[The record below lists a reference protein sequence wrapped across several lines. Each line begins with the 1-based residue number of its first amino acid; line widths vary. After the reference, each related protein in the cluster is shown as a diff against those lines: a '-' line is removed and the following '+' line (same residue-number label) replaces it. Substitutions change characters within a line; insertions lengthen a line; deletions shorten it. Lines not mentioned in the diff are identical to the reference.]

1 RWKDGSARSFRLPD
15 RGHLDEGHS
24 EDVYAV
30 QINGR
35 YLVSGSMDRTV
46 RVWDLPAQ
54 RLIARPL
61 LGHNGGVLSLQFDP
75 DPARDIIF
83 SGDTDGQVICWR
95 FSTREPFER
104 LVDAHDDAVVAMRLD
119 GHRLATSSMDKTIKL
134 WQVCHH
140 FKETQQVSRI
150 EYKRS
155 LVGHGG
161 SVNAIDMS
169 GDLLVSASGDRTV
182 RSWSMSTGQC
192 LRVVAEPRAVACV
205 KLCTDMIISGGRDGV
220 LRLYDRFLQHLDKS
234 VQGHHAMVRALQA
247 QSYMDFTDV
256 IVSGSYDGS
265 VVIWTKQVED
275 EWFAHCLEGF
285 TFTERA
291 ARATPHSPRVTST
304 TGIVNATLRSHS
316 PSTRTRSGLGRHLRA
331 EHRPSAEPPAMVFQV
346 DMNERWLVCV
356 SDSSSSICGWDYAD
370 RGRMYDTE
378 VP

>member
-1 RWKDGSARSFRLPD
+1 
-15 RGHLDEGHS
+15 
-24 EDVYAV
+24 
-30 QINGR
+30 
-35 YLVSGSMDRTV
+35 
-46 RVWDLPAQ
+46 
-54 RLIARPL
+54 
-61 LGHNGGVLSLQFDP
+61 
-75 DPARDIIF
+75 
-83 SGDTDGQVICWR
+83 
-95 FSTREPFER
+95 
-104 LVDAHDDAVVAMRLD
+104 
-119 GHRLATSSMDKTIKL
+119 
-134 WQVCHH
+134 
-140 FKETQQVSRI
+140 
-150 EYKRS
+150 
-155 LVGHGG
+155 
-161 SVNAIDMS
+161 
-169 GDLLVSASGDRTV
+169 
-182 RSWSMSTGQC
+182 
-192 LRVVAEPRAVACV
+192 
-205 KLCTDMIISGGRDGV
+205 MIISGGRDGV